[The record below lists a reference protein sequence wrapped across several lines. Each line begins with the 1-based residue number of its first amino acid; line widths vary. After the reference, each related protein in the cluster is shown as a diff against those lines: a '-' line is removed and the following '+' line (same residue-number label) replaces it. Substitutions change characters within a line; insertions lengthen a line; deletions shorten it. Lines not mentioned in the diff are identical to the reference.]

1 MFRKR
6 ETSPEET
13 PGPGR
18 KESSRL
24 EKARRRMIEVD
35 LAGRGIEDRRVLAAM
50 GTVPRHRFVKQQ
62 LAAMAY
68 EDHPLDIPQGQT
80 ISQPY
85 IVAKMT
91 ELLNLEPGDKI
102 LEIGAGSGYQTA
114 VLLEMGA
121 TVYCVEIIEELAT
134 ALEERLRNLDYASF
148 EVSCHDGSLGWAEH
162 ALYDGILLAAAP
174 KRLPRLLL
182 EQAREGAT
190 IVAPIEGEKGQTLKR
205 WIRSGDRW
213 TSEDIIPVRFV
224 PMVGGASAC

>member
-1 MFRKR
+1 MRSPRRFRKR

-85 IVAKMT
+85 IVGLMT
-91 ELLNLEPGDKI
+91 QCLDPAPDAKI
-102 LEIGAGSGYQTA
+102 LEIGVGCGYQTA
-114 VLLEMGA
+114 VLAELSGEVHG
-121 TVYCVEIIEELAT
+121 VEIHQPLA
-134 ALEERLRNLDYASF
+134 S
-148 EVSCHDGSLGWAEH
+148 SAE
-162 ALYDGILLAAAP
+162 
-174 KRLPRLLL
+174 KRVRGM
-182 EQAREGAT
+182 AYKT
-190 IVAPIEGEKGQTLKR
+190 N
-205 WIRSGDRW
+205 SSHGDDRGRAW
-213 TSEDIIPVRFV
+213 R
-224 PMVGGASAC
+224 ASAPVGRSLL